1 MTTEALKMYVGLS
14 DSDSENGVEEG
25 GVITSET
32 FLHEALNRRRARV
45 AFSYQ
50 PQNED
55 ELQLEVSDIIE
66 VLEEVEEGWWKGVLK
81 GRIGVFPS
89 NFVVL
94 EEAAPASP
102 RAASTATTNNQSRW
116 GNSVTSDFHSEK
128 PESSGDVTGD
138 HSLGSLEIKP
148 KPVAK
153 GIGFGN
159 ILPENRIKVK
169 SKVTDSSNDKR
180 ALGPLKKPAPPVPS
194 ETSTEAPKLP
204 PKPVRE
210 QAKVLYAYEAQNDDE
225 LTIKEGDVITV
236 LTKEVE
242 DKGWWKGELNGRVG
256 VFPDNF
262 VKLIKEEVPQPVK
275 PERPEKPPGGKM
287 AGKPDLPD
295 KPAFQEYGNSSDRPI
310 SKVPPFKP
318 SEISKKAPSLANAA
332 VAEEKGKAP
341 APPPATCLAAA
352 KKPFVLQSPPT
363 SASPAPKKPLP
374 QWPSHDADVPP
385 PSSPPPLPP
394 SSPTPTATPASGPAL
409 PSIAPPLLAARRAEG
424 QTKEAAAP
432 APVYAQVRRITANGV
447 ADSKESQSSVASSSK
462 EEYSEATFDSIEPSE
477 NKLNHPTANR
487 VRPPMNRRPPSH
499 ITIVKENGNEP
510 SEQQPAWMK
519 DLGKRHQAKVSSQP
533 TFEGKDA
540 KIASSP
546 EKELPSRLY
555 PQKSPPSAHKP
566 LAGSIREE
574 SAVLS
579 RSPITKESP
588 AVTAAPVIL
597 RSQKGLC
604 SADGDVVQELK
615 NELKVLRENCV
626 PKEELTSLQQ
636 QINSLKETVES
647 NRNQYSKLVRDLMA
661 EIDEEKKL
669 RMTLQ
674 VEIDRLKK
682 LTLTV

>member
-1 MTTEALKMYVGLS
+1 M
-14 DSDSENGVEEG
+14 
-25 GVITSET
+25 
-32 FLHEALNRRRARV
+32 

-128 PESSGDVTGD
+128 PESSGDITGD

-394 SSPTPTATPASGPAL
+394 SSPTPTATPTSGPAL
-409 PSIAPPLLAARRAEG
+409 PSVAPPLLAARRAEG

-604 SADGDVVQELK
+604 SAEGDVVQELK

>member
-1 MTTEALKMYVGLS
+1 M
-14 DSDSENGVEEG
+14 
-25 GVITSET
+25 
-32 FLHEALNRRRARV
+32 EALNRRRARV

-55 ELQLEVSDIIE
+55 ELQLEVSDVIE

-94 EEAAPASP
+94 EDGAPASP
-102 RAASTATTNNQSRW
+102 RAASTATANNQTRW
-116 GNSVTSDFHSEK
+116 GNSVTSDFHSDK

-138 HSLGSLEIKP
+138 HSLASLEIKP

-169 SKVTDSSNDKR
+169 SKVTDSPNDKR
-180 ALGPLKKPAPPVPS
+180 ALGPMKKPAPPVPS

-275 PERPEKPPGGKM
+275 PERPEKPPVGKM

-318 SEISKKAPSLANAA
+318 SEISKK
-332 VAEEKGKAP
+332 
-341 APPPATCLAAA
+341 
-352 KKPFVLQSPPT
+352 
-363 SASPAPKKPLP
+363 
-374 QWPSHDADVPP
+374 
-385 PSSPPPLPP
+385 
-394 SSPTPTATPASGPAL
+394 
-409 PSIAPPLLAARRAEG
+409 
-424 QTKEAAAP
+424 
-432 APVYAQVRRITANGV
+432 
-447 ADSKESQSSVASSSK
+447 
-462 EEYSEATFDSIEPSE
+462 EATFDSIEPSE

-519 DLGKRHQAKVSSQP
+519 DLGKRHQAKFSSQS
-533 TFEGKDA
+533 TFEGKDV
-540 KIASSP
+540 KIAGSP

-566 LAGSIREE
+566 LAGSVREGDCQLRKGEGERRREEEERLSSEAFAEVARRRSWAALHE

-597 RSQKGLC
+597 RSQKGMC
-604 SADGDVVQELK
+604 SADGDAVQELK

-626 PKEELTSLQQ
+626 PKEELNSLQQ